1 MAKRSKYIGLS
12 IILVAVFLV
21 AYGFIKFKRNIKPDT
36 FVKEI
41 KEYRFELTPISD
53 KQLVSIN
60 YKASQLS
67 EQNRDSIEK
76 SYQDFICFKLD
87 VIIKNFQEDITS
99 FVDKSFGE
107 EVNSDQLTNYYLFK
121 MQQDLKLNTNNEELP
136 CLIYF
141 FERNFALTKRNTFIV
156 GFKHPVKNDRTY
168 LSIDNKYFGL
178 GKINIELP
186 TNTVK
191 N

>member
-141 FERNFALTKRNTFIV
+141 FEQNFALTKRNTFIV